1 MSESLFYLFIYL
13 FIYLFMYLSTYLS
26 IFIHLFI
33 YSLFKVGQTS
43 KIVYVPALETAHILN
58 VHKMFLRQ
66 FGRLL
71 KVLLH
76 AQFTSCVQTHKSV
89 HAYTNIEV

>member
-1 MSESLFYLFIYL
+1 MSESLFYL

-43 KIVYVPALETAHILN
+43 KLVYVPALETAHILN
-58 VHKMFLRQ
+58 VHKMFL
-66 FGRLL
+66 
-71 KVLLH
+71 
-76 AQFTSCVQTHKSV
+76 
-89 HAYTNIEV
+89 